1 VTRLALVAADF
12 GDRFANHGH
21 RPLRLL
27 LFVLF
32 VLLVVAVVWLVVRE
46 VRHRR
51 VQPAMAAPGV
61 PVIPPAPDAA
71 LEQLRLRYAGG
82 EIDRDEYLQRLRD
95 LGGTPPS

>member
-1 VTRLALVAADF
+1 VTSLALVLAAF
-12 GDRFANHGH
+12 GDRFGHHGH

-51 VQPAMAAPGV
+51 VEPAAAAPGV
-61 PVIPPAPDAA
+61 LGTPPATDTA
-71 LEQLRLRYAGG
+71 LEQLRLRYARS
-82 EIDRDEYLQRLRD
+82 EIDRDDYMQRLRD
-95 LGGTPPS
+95 LGGTPPP